1 LEKKFEFPDLK
12 SIRQDK
18 GKNQKVLGTDYITIE
33 SVLPIPNGA
42 PKVVEFELRDNK
54 IIWGMGRNT

>member
-12 SIRQDK
+12 STWQDK

-42 PKVVEFELRDNK
+42 LKVVEFELRDNK